1 MRSSLSAALAVALT
15 CWMYAAVTN
24 AGETNDGRRNDG
36 TLRVCLNENV
46 PPYSVRRGDAG
57 AGFDVLISEALA
69 KRLGQRLVVQ
79 WYESKLDLDSS
90 SAIEANALLSDGR
103 CELLAGYPL
112 VKDGLGKPGA
122 ETGRLPGFA
131 GAVPADR
138 RRRVAL
144 GTLVATEP
152 YHFAGLSVV
161 LGDGAAAKPIA
172 RLADLE
178 GVKLGVEGGTLA
190 DSILMTVEHGRFISD
205 ITHMVPGR
213 GELLPRLEAGDYEA
227 TLIPVHRFDAYRL
240 EHPDTKL
247 RLSGYY
253 LPVGFNMGFVGLA
266 SQADLIDRVNAALE
280 HMLKEG
286 EAETLA
292 RAAQMTYLPPRQPYI
307 LDRFLISDLAKLQ

>member
-1 MRSSLSAALAVALT
+1 MRSSLLAALAAALICLVHVASAN
-15 CWMYAAVTN
+15 AA
-24 AGETNDGRRNDG
+24 ETSDG
-36 TLRVCLNENV
+36 TLRVCLSEDV
-46 PPYSVRRGDAG
+46 PPYSVKKGDAG
-57 AGFDVLISEALA
+57 TGFDLLISEALA
-69 KRLGQRLVVQ
+69 KRLGQRLAVQ

-90 SAIEANALLSDGR
+90 TAIQANALLSDGR
-103 CELLAGYPL
+103 CDLLAGYPL

-131 GAVPADR
+131 GAGPGDR
-138 RRRVAL
+138 RRRVTL
-144 GTLVATEP
+144 GALVATKP

-161 LGDGAAAKPIA
+161 LGGNAAAKPIA

-190 DSILMTVEHGRFISD
+190 DSILMTVEHGRFIPD
-205 ITHMVPGR
+205 VTHVVAGR

-240 EHPDTKL
+240 EHLDTKL

-266 SQADLIDRVNAALE
+266 SEADLIDRVNAALDA
-280 HMLKEG
+280 MLKDG
-286 EAETLA
+286 EVETLA
-292 RAAQMTYLPPRQPYI
+292 KAAHMTYLPPREPYV

>member
-1 MRSSLSAALAVALT
+1 VRSSLLAPLAVALT
-15 CWMYAAVTN
+15 CLLYAAAAN
-24 AGETNDGRRNDG
+24 AAETNDG
-36 TLRVCLNENV
+36 TLRICLNENV
-46 PPYSVRRGDAG
+46 SPYSVRRGDAG
-57 AGFDVLISEALA
+57 TGFDVLICEALA
-69 KRLGQRLVVQ
+69 KRLGQQLAVQ

-103 CELLAGYPL
+103 CDLLGGYPL

-131 GAVPADR
+131 GAVPDR

-144 GTLVATEP
+144 GTLVATKP

-161 LGDGAAAKPIA
+161 LGGNAAAKPIG
-172 RLADLE
+172 RLADLA
-178 GVKLGVEGGTLA
+178 GVKLGIEGGTLA
-190 DSILMTVEHGRFISD
+190 DSILMTVEHGRFIAD

-213 GELLPRLEAGDYEA
+213 GELLPRLESGDYQA

-266 SQADLIDRVNAALE
+266 TQVDLIDRVNAALE
-280 HMLKEG
+280 DLLKEG

-292 RAAQMTYLPPRQPYI
+292 RAAHMTYLPPRQPYV
-307 LDRFLISDLAKLQ
+307 LDHFLISDLAKLQ